1 MRSHRKVSKPN
12 RMISYSSIRI
22 DCFID
27 VWNHS
32 PDMAA
37 NWKPYNHD
45 WCASHALK
53 NIYFI
58 DCIGAF
64 FLSIIDISLV
74 SFCQLYN
81 FYFLTFSF
89 FRNTFELHVFL
100 ELQRPAFLILDILL
114 PGISNFTTDPLSKV
128 LSIVLFLSLS
138 SIHLFLPLVWWN
150 VELNVRRRTRVTFG
164 WSDNG

>member
-12 RMISYSSIRI
+12 RMISCSSIRI

-45 WCASHALK
+45 WCTRHALQ
-53 NIYFI
+53 NIYFKN
-58 DCIGAF
+58 CICAF
-64 FLSIIDISLV
+64 FSSNKTV
-74 SFCQLYN
+74 ESFCH
-81 FYFLTFSF
+81 FFFIFIFLTFSF
-89 FRNTFELHVFL
+89 FRNTFEQHVL
-100 ELQRPAFLILDILL
+100 ELHILDFLDLDILH
-114 PGISNFTTDPLSKV
+114 PEISNFTTDPLSRV
-128 LSIVLFLSLS
+128 LSIILFLSLS

-150 VELNVRRRTRVTFG
+150 VELNVRSWTRVIFG
-164 WSDNG
+164 WWDNG